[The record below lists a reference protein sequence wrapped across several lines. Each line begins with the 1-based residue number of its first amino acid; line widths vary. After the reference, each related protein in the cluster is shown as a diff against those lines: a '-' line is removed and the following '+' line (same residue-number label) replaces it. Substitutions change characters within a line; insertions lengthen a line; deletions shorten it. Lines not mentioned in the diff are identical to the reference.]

1 MEKEFEEAL
10 KNMLKRAAEA
20 SDSGDAMRFSQAAG
34 NIVHAKHDYIQ
45 INILVKNQ
53 K

>member
-20 SDSGDAMRFSQAAG
+20 TDSGDAMRLSQAAG
-34 NIVHAKHDYIQ
+34 NIVHAKNDYMYG
-45 INILVKNQ
+45 NHQ
-53 K
+53 KESN